1 MPDHMQTDSEEDL
14 LKVIK
19 NEIDF
24 AQEALSLASAQKVQG
39 ETHIAETEAF
49 LRSIGYGDA
58 LEHVE
63 IKQEPKVDR
72 TLVIRSFDDLLQD
85 ANERYPEEI
94 GFEDIF
100 SDTEL
105 AENREYIRQL
115 NAEFNAVHKLD
126 AVDVIIPAMA
136 GVLGG
141 VIDCFLGGLTKSVT
155 GKDIPGSK
163 PGGLTDYVR
172 ELYDK
177 VLPEEK
183 WKVLSD
189 KKITKV
195 TYDAQDNRNTTVYV
209 DTLSSSFHRLL
220 SLGHD
225 PILGFIAGV
234 LDMLRGTMT
243 TIDYNGKF
251 VIQVMEYASKRK
263 ATDIFEAIAKVF
275 WHMQSDVNTPAGLP
289 VPFMA
294 LFNKL
299 QFGSIGKDE
308 QIIADLVKSMYG
320 QGYDFRHFCAMS
332 IPVMIIEVVVRVS
345 YFIKRLAE
353 GYSFKEA
360 IPFGMNHEKKPK
372 LGTMLFIA
380 NSASTAI
387 NAGKVIIT
395 ENPLDINYPQWMSFA
410 RYTVKQ
416 LKWAVI
422 DKPEL
427 RDKYVM
433 NSIND
438 EWNELAASMDNL
450 WDEYAGGAVVVPA
463 AGSL

>member
-1 MPDHMQTDSEEDL
+1 MPDHKLTDSDKAL

-19 NEIDF
+19 NEIDY
-24 AQEALSLASAQKVQG
+24 AQDTPSLADAQQSLDTSIAASEAL
-39 ETHIAETEAF
+39 
-49 LRSIGYGDA
+49 LRSIGYGDE

-63 IKQEPKVDR
+63 IKQEPQAHR
-72 TLVIRSFDDLLQD
+72 TLVVRSFDDLLQD
-85 ANERYPEEI
+85 ANVRYPDEI

-105 AENREYIRQL
+105 AANREYIRQL
-115 NAEFNAVHKLD
+115 NAEFSAVHKLD
-126 AVDVIIPAMA
+126 AVDVIIPAVA
-136 GVLGG
+136 GILGG
-141 VIDCFLGGLTKSVT
+141 VVDCFFGGLTKSVT

-163 PGGLTDYVR
+163 PGALTDYVR

-183 WKVLSD
+183 WKILEK
-189 KKITKV
+189 KKIAQV
-195 TYDAQDNRNTTVYV
+195 TFDAQDNRNTTVFV
-209 DTLSSSFHRLL
+209 DTLSTTFHRLL

-225 PILGFIAGV
+225 PILGFIVGV
-234 LDMLRGTMT
+234 LDVLRGTMT

-251 VIQVMEYASKRK
+251 VVQAMEYASGRK
-263 ATDIFEAIAKVF
+263 ATGLFEAIAKVF
-275 WHMQSDVNTPAGLP
+275 MHMLSDVNTPAGLP

-299 QFGSIGKDE
+299 QFGSIGEE
-308 QIIADLVKSMYG
+308 QLNIAEMVKSMYG

-353 GYSFKEA
+353 GYTFKEA
-360 IPFGMNHEKKPK
+360 IPFGLNHEKKPK

-380 NSASTAI
+380 HSTSTAI

-395 ENPLDINYPQWMSFA
+395 ENPLDINYPQWLSFA

-416 LKWAVI
+416 LKWVLL
-422 DKPEL
+422 DKPAL

-433 NSIND
+433 NAIND
-438 EWNELAASMDNL
+438 EWDELAASMDSL
-450 WDEYAGGAVVVPA
+450 WDEYANGATVVYA
-463 AGSL
+463 